1 MARTT
6 SNPRSRSERPASRRS
21 PALTP
26 RARRAAAKTVEPPAK
41 AVDVAPAPPAA
52 PAARRHEAP
61 ALLKPDTIRII
72 AVRNGQKIKVR
83 DLDHLKKELA
93 GDCWAWIDATS
104 PSPETMSRLAAAL
117 RLHPLVASNILDQN
131 QRARI
136 EQIGDVFHIVIFA
149 VDYET
154 EARAS
159 EIDFVLSPKYLLS
172 VHELDWDPYLAPKV
186 HEDPEGHVARGPD
199 YLLYALCDW
208 IVDAYFPV
216 LDRLA
221 DEIDQLQDDV
231 VAKASPSAL
240 ERVFVLKR
248 ELISL
253 RRATSPAREIFNQL
267 TNREAG
273 VIAPD
278 HIVYFRD
285 VYDHLL
291 RVTDELD
298 NYREL
303 VQGTLDVYLSTVN
316 NNLSLI
322 MKRLTGVTVLL
333 AGIGAVAGIF
343 GMSEA
348 GLAFTG
354 KEAGGF
360 WLVAAFTVMVAVAA
374 AVFLRKI
381 DWI

>member
-1 MARTT
+1 VPT
-6 SNPRSRSERPASRRS
+6 
-21 PALTP
+21 
-26 RARRAAAKTVEPPAK
+26 RARRPTPKAAQAAAKAAKPVDTPAAVAQPQEAK
-41 AVDVAPAPPAA
+41 APPKA
-52 PAARRHEAP
+52 
-61 ALLKPDTIRII
+61 DTVRII
-72 AVRNGQKIKVR
+72 AMRDEQKIKLR
-83 DLDHLKKELA
+83 DLDHLSTELA
-93 GDCWAWIDATS
+93 GDCWAWIDATA
-104 PSPETMSRLAAAL
+104 PSPETMAKLAAAL
-117 RLHPLVASNILDQN
+117 KLHPLVAHNIVEQN

-136 EQIGDVFHIVIFA
+136 EQIGDVFHVVIFA
-149 VDYET
+149 VRYET
-154 EARAS
+154 EAQSS
-159 EIDFVLSPKYLLS
+159 EIDFVLSRKYLLS
-172 VHELDWDPYLAPKV
+172 VHEADWDPYLAPKV
-186 HEDPEGHVARGPD
+186 HDDPEGHVARGPD

-248 ELISL
+248 ELIAL

-267 TNREAG
+267 TNREVG

-348 GLAFTG
+348 GAAFAG
-354 KEAGGF
+354 GEAGGF
-360 WLVAAFTVMVAVAA
+360 WLVAAFTVVLAVAA
-374 AVFLRKI
+374 ALFLRKI